1 MGEEGSAGGSAERG
15 EHPPRLVPQHCCGPC
30 GGSAWQIKAA
40 AVSGSVSA
48 EFGVTGV

>member
-1 MGEEGSAGGSAERG
+1 MPAALQSGVSP
-15 EHPPRLVPQHCCGPC
+15 HLVLSRSTAVGPV
-30 GGSAWQIKAA
+30 GGSAWRIKAA